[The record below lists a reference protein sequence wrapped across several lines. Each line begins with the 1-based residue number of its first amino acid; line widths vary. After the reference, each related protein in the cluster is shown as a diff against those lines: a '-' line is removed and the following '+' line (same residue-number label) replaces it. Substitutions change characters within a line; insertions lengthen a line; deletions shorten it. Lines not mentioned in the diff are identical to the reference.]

1 MITDPLVA
9 GGTAAVLLKGLMLLE
24 QVIQKRRN
32 GTNGGGFVRDDHD
45 TLKALGTGID
55 RLHEDLV
62 ELRRDIRDCLDRR

>member
-32 GTNGGGFVRDDHD
+32 GANGFVRDDHD
-45 TLKALGTGID
+45 TLKTVASGID